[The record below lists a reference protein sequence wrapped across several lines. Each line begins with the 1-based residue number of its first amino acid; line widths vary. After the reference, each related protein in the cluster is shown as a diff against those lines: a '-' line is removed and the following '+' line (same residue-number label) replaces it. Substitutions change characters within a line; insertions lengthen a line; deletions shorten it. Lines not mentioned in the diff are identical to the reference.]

1 MKIDFSYA
9 DKTLQEMMESDYV
22 KKKGESINVIWV
34 DDDTGKCM
42 NIIAE
47 FPENKWGL
55 GSFSF
60 ADVSKIGGGLNIMCV
75 FKDEDS
81 PNKTM
86 SYHQAFGNLSEL
98 LIVQNNIFKNFL
110 THMKVNKEH
119 LNVEHITGGCFFTDE
134 EN

>member
-9 DKTLQEMMESDYV
+9 NKTLQEIMESEYV
-22 KKKGESINVIWV
+22 KSNGKSINVVWV
-34 DDDTGKCM
+34 DDDMGKCV

-75 FKDEDS
+75 FKDEDDR
-81 PNKTM
+81 NKTM

-98 LIVQNNIFKNFL
+98 LIAQNNVFKNFFTYIK
-110 THMKVNKEH
+110 THKEY
-119 LNVEHITGGCFFTDE
+119 LNVDVITGGCFFTDE